1 MDYLLLKWL
10 HILSATLLF
19 GTGIGSAWYL
29 LLTVLSRDVAAIAVV
44 SRILVMTDWLFT
56 GLTMLFQP
64 ASGFYLAHLAGYP
77 LHSRWLLWSIGLF
90 LLALLC
96 WLPVVWIQ
104 MRLRD
109 LALAAAREHAPLPPR
124 FWPYFRCWIAL
135 GVPALA
141 AFLAV
146 FYLMVAKPA

>member
-29 LLTVLSRDVAAIAVV
+29 LLTVMSRNGQAIAVV
-44 SRILVMTDWLFT
+44 SRILVVTDWLFT
-56 GLTMLFQP
+56 GTTMLIEP
-64 ASGFYLAHLAGYP
+64 ASGFYLARLAGYP
-77 LHSRWLLWSIGLF
+77 LHSRWLQWSIGLF

-96 WLPVVWIQ
+96 WLPVVWLQ

-109 LALAAAREHAPLPPR
+109 LATAAANDNSALPPR
-124 FWPYFRCWIAL
+124 FWSCFRCWIGL
-135 GVPALA
+135 GVPALF